1 MIIGISGR
9 KQSGKSTAG
18 NFLYSL
24 YIAQL
29 GLSEKVYI
37 NDNGQI
43 IVSDLFG
50 DKNYN
55 GIFPIY
61 NPNPADIILNK
72 AYDTL
77 NKIIK
82 IYNFADI
89 LKQNICMNIL
99 GLSYEQCYGSD
110 EEKNK
115 LTNLMINN
123 EPASSRDIMQYIGTD
138 IFRKMKPNVWV
149 DSTIKLI
156 LSDNPQLAIITDCR
170 FPNEV
175 EAIKS
180 VGGKIIRLTRNPFNS
195 DHLSECILDKD
206 KYDWNNFDYVID
218 NQEYTLYDQVSKLK
232 AVTEEILQ
240 L

>member
-43 IVSDLFG
+43 IISDLFG

-55 GIFPIY
+55 GIFSIY
-61 NPNPADIILNK
+61 NPNSADIMLNK
-72 AYDTL
+72 AYNTL

-115 LTNLMINN
+115 ITNLLINN
-123 EPASSRDIMQYIGTD
+123 EPSSSRDIMQYIGTD
-138 IFRKMKPNVWV
+138 IFRKIEPNVWV

-195 DHLSECILDKD
+195 DHLSESILDKD

>member
-1 MIIGISGR
+1 
-9 KQSGKSTAG
+9 
-18 NFLYSL
+18 
-24 YIAQL
+24 
-29 GLSEKVYI
+29 
-37 NDNGQI
+37 
-43 IVSDLFG
+43 
-50 DKNYN
+50 
-55 GIFPIY
+55 
-61 NPNPADIILNK
+61 
-72 AYDTL
+72 
-77 NKIIK
+77 
-82 IYNFADI
+82 
-89 LKQNICMNIL
+89 MNIL